1 MVDLPMLS
9 WTFGDQTG
17 WMIAGGFFALL
28 SVAIGWGV
36 YAVSCKLLTMGSLDL
51 AVPTSRRGGIM
62 LGIVVGGGVF
72 AMLVLTSLSGFAQL
86 VLQNGNLT
94 IQYRWSGQK
103 IVLPFIEV
111 MNVQEEPAYKG
122 QWRLVIVTDT
132 SGIYESALS
141 SQINVHRVAEVLRHQ
156 MAHPHVSGQ

>member
-1 MVDLPMLS
+1 MRWS
-9 WTFGDQTG
+9 FGDPTG
-17 WMIAGGFFALL
+17 WMIGGGVFLALSL
-28 SVAIGWGV
+28 AIGWAVYGV
-36 YAVSCKLLTMGSLDL
+36 SYRLQSMGSLGHS
-51 AVPTSRRGGIM
+51 VPASRRGS
-62 LGIVVGGGVF
+62 VVFGLIIGGGVF